1 MNYFQQF
8 PTINYNEHQVRNI
21 LARVKLTEV
30 LNSTQLTYFDYQLD
44 EGDQAWIIAD
54 QYYGSV
60 DRTWLV
66 YLSNNIIDPFYEWYM
81 DTFTFEN
88 YITKK
93 YGSLSAAKANLI
105 GYNEVIDGEKTGIKF
120 SPTSFTY
127 STDINKS
134 NWTPIYSYDEEDEA
148 NEARRS
154 IKLLSNK
161 YADLAE
167 TNLKDLLS
175 NG

>member
-88 YITKK
+88 YIT
-93 YGSLSAAKANLI
+93 I
-105 GYNEVIDGEKTGIKF
+105 M
-120 SPTSFTY
+120 
-127 STDINKS
+127 
-134 NWTPIYSYDEEDEA
+134 
-148 NEARRS
+148 
-154 IKLLSNK
+154 KLLTGK
-161 YADLAE
+161 KQE
-167 TNLKDLLS
+167 
-175 NG
+175 